1 MGPKAI
7 NFAKN
12 NNYLMMDE
20 LINALVNN
28 SLRVSPF
35 ALHEDWIDVG
45 DINALNKAKLKY
57 YDNK

>member
-28 SLRVSPF
+28 SLRYLLS
-35 ALHEDWIDVG
+35 LCMRIG
-45 DINALNKAKLKY
+45 LM
-57 YDNK
+57 